1 MIKAGIRRLL
11 SGVAAVAAVGAFA
24 VASSAPAHADTTT
37 ASPTTIT
44 ATTTCTNAYTGAQ
57 AGPSSFD
64 VAIPDAA
71 VVGDTDDVTVTFP
84 FTNNSGYD
92 LTDANSFTQAIA
104 TTGTAENPV
113 TVTAGSQ
120 GAIANGA
127 TANVTESGTWTAD
140 EAGTAT
146 FTLSD
151 FSFDIVAFGITIPVS
166 CSFDSTPPAVSTV
179 VTSS

>member
-1 MIKAGIRRLL
+1 MTNTGIRRLL
-11 SGVAAVAAVGAFA
+11 SGFAAVATIGA
-24 VASSAPAHADTTT
+24 VAVIASAPAHAD
-37 ASPTTIT
+37 TIT
-44 ATTTCTNAYTGAQ
+44 ATTTCTNPYTAAQ

-64 VAIPDAA
+64 VEIPSAA
-71 VVGDTDDVTVTFP
+71 VVGNTVDVTVSFA

-92 LTDANSFTQAIA
+92 LSDANTFSQAIA

-120 GAIANGA
+120 GAVPNGSSV
-127 TANVTESGTWTAD
+127 TVTETGTWTPDQAD
-140 EAGTAT
+140 TAT
-146 FTLSD
+146 FTLGD

-166 CSFDSTPPAVSTV
+166 CTFDSPPPAVSSV